1 MIPIRAF
8 SGRPPVFFLSS
19 LCALCLCG
27 ESSLRADPPVAAYI
41 FPAGG
46 QRGKAVDVRVG
57 GLFLHKSCSF
67 EMLGP
72 GVEPSKQIRSTKTT
86 WFEGPL
92 LPLVDSQ
99 QAEDY
104 PKDMAGRIQIAG
116 DAPLGFRFWRLA
128 TSQGATPAMKFMVGE
143 LPEIVEEEIEGK
155 KPAVDVQLPVT
166 INGRIFPRED
176 VDAWAFQARKGQS
189 ITAEVFA
196 ARLGSPLDSRIE
208 VLDPRG
214 RRIAENDDT
223 FGADSFLRFT
233 APVDG
238 KYTVRI
244 HDVNFR
250 GGQAFV
256 YRLTLTSGPWVD
268 RAYPLGGRRESKV
281 KFQLSGQGVP
291 ADPVEIALPAT
302 GTEYTHRLSLNGQ
315 TTNPFLLDL
324 SDLPEYLKMEPN
336 DKPAQAQTVAV
347 PAVLNGRMG
356 KPGDVDHWAITLKKG
371 EAFDLDLRASRL
383 GSSLT
388 AVLTVLDA
396 SGKELARGDG
406 TLSGTGDP
414 EIGFTAPADGT
425 YTLRIADRFKGRGGP
440 DFAYRLYVNRP
451 AGPGFDL
458 QLASDSLTL
467 DRGGQAKLRVN
478 ARRQGGFTGP
488 ITLAVEGLPKGV
500 TVANATI
507 AANQPATEVLFKA
520 DKEVAIRATRL
531 TIRGSA
537 KIGDKDWTRTAA
549 MPGVPGAPTLDSV
562 LLAVAMP
569 TPFKVVGVY
578 DMRWAARGTVHK
590 RHYKLERGG
599 FTGPIQV
606 SVADRQMRHLQGVT
620 GPTIIVPPGAS
631 EFDYSVQLPPWMET
645 GRTCRVC
652 VMAVGV
658 VKDTDGSEHVVS
670 FHSVQQNEQIVAV
683 VEPGKLDIT
692 SERASLL
699 ATPGK
704 AAEVPVR
711 VARGKGL
718 KGTVNVELIV
728 PPHIKGISAD
738 AVTIAADKEQGA
750 LIIRFADKVQ
760 GPLSMPL
767 LIRATL
773 MDKGDPIIAEVKVD
787 VQAPH

>member
-1 MIPIRAF
+1 MPPTRVPI
-8 SGRPPVFFLSS
+8 FLVSS

-27 ESSLRADPPVAAYI
+27 ESFLRADAPVASYI

-46 QRGKAVDVRVG
+46 QRGKTVDAHVG

-67 EMLGP
+67 EVLGP
-72 GVEPSKQIRSTKTT
+72 GVTASKQIKSTKTT

-104 PKDMAGRIQIAG
+104 PKDMAGRVQIAA
-116 DAPLGFRFWRLA
+116 DAPLGIRYWRLA
-128 TSQGATPAMKFMVGE
+128 TSQGATPAMKFMVGD
-143 LPEIVEEEIEGK
+143 LPEIVEQEIEGN
-155 KPAVDVQLPVT
+155 KPPVDVKLPVT

-176 VDAWAFQARKGQS
+176 VDAWAFEARKGQS
-189 ITAEVFA
+189 ITAEVYA

-208 VLDPRG
+208 VLDPKG
-214 RRIAENDDT
+214 RRIAENDDA

-238 KYTVRI
+238 KYQVRI
-244 HDVNFR
+244 HDINFR

-256 YRLTLTSGPWVD
+256 YRLTLTTGPWVD
-268 RAYPLGGRRESKV
+268 RVYPLGGRRGSKV
-281 KFQLSGQGVP
+281 RVELSGQKLP
-291 ADPVEIALPAT
+291 AEHVEIALPAA

-315 TTNPFLLDL
+315 FTNPFLLDL
-324 SDLPEYLKMEPN
+324 SNLPEYVETEPSN
-336 DKPAQAQTVAV
+336 KPAQARTVAV
-347 PAVLNGRMG
+347 PAVLNGRIA
-356 KPGDVDHWAITLKKG
+356 KPGDRDHWAITLKKG
-371 EAFDLDLRASRL
+371 ETFDLDLRAGRL
-383 GSSLT
+383 GSPLN

-396 SGKELARGDG
+396 SGKQLAFADS
-406 TLSGTGDP
+406 TSGGADP
-414 EIGFTAPADGT
+414 SIRFTAPAEGK
-425 YTLRIADRFKGRGGP
+425 YVVRIADRFKGRGGP
-440 DFAYRLYVNRP
+440 DFAYRLYVDRP
-451 AGPGFDL
+451 AAPGFDL
-458 QLASDSLTL
+458 KLATDALTL
-467 DRGGQAKLRVN
+467 DRGGQAKLRVT
-478 ARRQGGFTGP
+478 ATRHGGFTGP
-488 ITLAVEGLPKGV
+488 IALAIDGLPKGV

-507 AANQPATEVLFKA
+507 AANQTATDIQFKA
-520 DKEVAIRATRL
+520 DKDAPIRAGHL

-537 KIGDKDWTRTAA
+537 KLGDKSVTRTAA
-549 MPGVPGAPTLDSV
+549 LPAVPGTPPLDSV
-562 LLAVAMP
+562 LLAVALP

-578 DMRWAARGTVHK
+578 DMRWAARGSVHK

-631 EFDYSVQLPPWMET
+631 EFDYAVQLPPWMET

-658 VKDTDGSEHVVS
+658 IKDADGSEHVVS

-683 VEPGKLDIT
+683 VEPGKLDVT
-692 SERASLL
+692 TERASLL
-699 ATPGK
+699 AAPGTT
-704 AAEVPVR
+704 ATIPVR

-718 KGTVNVELIV
+718 KGAVKVELIV
-728 PPHIKGISAD
+728 ARHIKGVSAEP
-738 AVTIAADKEQGA
+738 VTVPADKDGST
-750 LIIRFADKVQ
+750 LTVRFAGKVQ
-760 GPLSMPL
+760 GPFSMPL

-773 MDKGDPIIAEVKVD
+773 TDKGDPVIAEAKVD
-787 VQAPH
+787 VHAPR